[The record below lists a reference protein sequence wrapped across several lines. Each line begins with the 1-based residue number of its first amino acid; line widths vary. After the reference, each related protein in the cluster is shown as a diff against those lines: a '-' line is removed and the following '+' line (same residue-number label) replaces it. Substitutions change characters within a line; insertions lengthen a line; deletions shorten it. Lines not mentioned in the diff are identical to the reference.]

1 MRAEARE
8 TNRGVD
14 VRGTRALLLFGL
26 LTVANG
32 TRLVAERAA
41 DLLGLRALAKLS
53 PDELWKAR
61 PYQRVQLDGAALRPK
76 DLLYRRT
83 DTVTQGFYESD
94 PRTSLTVTGATE
106 LAALV
111 ARRRELHGVHV
122 VVDGVALDAQPFL
135 LDRDTREV
143 KGAAFVDRMYA
154 PLAGTGDALFVGGLV
169 GSDRLGSQAA
179 LHARTRFEG
188 TLVMLREQD
197 RFDEL
202 YQSLRA
208 AGRKDPYDAKAFV
221 VLDGEAAP
229 GPDSVQRLVPIG
241 PTNNLF
247 AALPER
253 VDANALAGLTLE
265 GTLAAPI
272 EDPIPRMALRQ
283 VVLTV
288 RTQTEQHLPL
298 RIVVLGSADEFR
310 KHPGAPWLV
319 HPGGAFQLLL
329 GLFFTFLGW
338 RWGARDDRSEVEH
351 KLRFDLIVGVVEL
364 LVVLVPIAWFLWK
377 RSEGPPP
384 APPLPLEHTSAVA
397 TLSASAIPT
406 ASAAAPPPSPGALE
420 AVITALT
427 AVRKAT
433 DASKLGLAT
442 QAVSSL
448 CEGSAAGP
456 STLRATCERSAP
468 LASLETAVVLL
479 RKKPDAKERRA
490 LCLAADAAGRKLAE
504 AHENEAPAIKDLL
517 VEVGRLCR

>member
-41 DLLGLRALAKLS
+41 DLLGLRAFAKLS
-53 PDELWKAR
+53 PEELWKAR
-61 PYQRVQLDGAALRPK
+61 PYQRVQLDGATLRPK
-76 DLLYRRT
+76 DVLYRRT

-94 PRTSLTVTGATE
+94 PRASLTVTGATE

-197 RFDEL
+197 RFDDL
-202 YQSLRA
+202 YQSLRS

-247 AALPER
+247 AALPDR

-272 EDPIPRMALRQ
+272 EDPIPRMALRRL
-283 VVLTV
+283 VLTV
-288 RTQTEQHLPL
+288 RNQTEQHQPL
-298 RIVVLGSADEFR
+298 RVVVLGSVGELR

-329 GLFFTFLGW
+329 GLFFTVLGF
-338 RWGARDDRSEVEH
+338 RWGARDDRSEVEG
-351 KLRFDLIVGVVEL
+351 KLRFDLIVGAVEL
-364 LVVLVPIAWFLWK
+364 LVVVVPIAWFLWK

-384 APPLPLEHTSAVA
+384 APPLPLENTSAA
-397 TLSASAIPT
+397 AILSASVTP
-406 ASAAAPPPSPGALE
+406 AAASVPAPAPGALE

-427 AVRKAT
+427 AVRKAN
-433 DASKLGLAT
+433 DAKQLGLAT
-442 QAVSSL
+442 QAASVL
-448 CEGSAAGP
+448 CEGSAAGSSP
-456 STLRATCERSAP
+456 LRATCARTAP
-468 LASLETAVVLL
+468 LASLETAVALL
-479 RKKPDAKERRA
+479 GKKPTAPERRA
-490 LCLAADAAGRKLAE
+490 LCLAADAAGRKLTE
-504 AHENEAPAIKDLL
+504 AHESDDPTIKDLL